1 MISLIQKIVRVVKK
15 SDIRFLLYERY
26 SLINGGI
33 SISLAKF
40 FYGKR
45 FSIKSN
51 YRVWGKIRFLLL
63 GGGSIT
69 IGKDFHCVSN
79 RKRAVFT
86 LFTPTHLTIIGDG
99 EIVLGN
105 HVGLNGTTIASR
117 QKISIG
123 DNTMIG
129 PNTIIID
136 HDGHVA
142 WPLEDRWTK
151 QGPIKEIVIENDVW
165 IGMNCMIL
173 KGVTIGSGAIIA
185 GGSIVVGDVEPNT
198 VYAGNPARKIKSL
211 V

>member
-1 MISLIQKIVRVVKK
+1 MSFIKKILTILKE
-15 SDIRFLLYERY
+15 SDIRFLIHERY
-26 SLINGGI
+26 SLIIGGI
-33 SISLAKF
+33 SILFAKLL
-40 FYGKR
+40 YKNR
-45 FSIKSN
+45 FAIKSN

-63 GGGSIT
+63 GSGSIT
-69 IGKDFHCVSN
+69 IGKEFHCVSN
-79 RKRAVFT
+79 RKRSVFT
-86 LFTPTHLTIIGDG
+86 LFTPTHITIIGNG
-99 EIVLGN
+99 KIVLGD

-117 QKISIG
+117 AQITIG

-129 PNTIIID
+129 PNTVIID

-142 WPLEDRWTK
+142 WPLEDRWIK

-185 GGSIVVGDVEPNT
+185 AGSVVVGNVESNS
-198 VYAGNPARKIKSL
+198 VYAGNPAKKIKSL